1 MHKNDLLFLTAEI
14 AQAKSVYPV
23 GRISQVTAGLLVIS
37 GFANLPRTGDR
48 VKVICRGWRE
58 KWRPKY
64 YLLDARRWS
73 ALAETSIE
81 GVSVND
87 RVLLLGKKKLAPS
100 PAVDRPYHRSI
111 GQPIG

>member
-1 MHKNDLLFLTAEI
+1 MHKTDLLFLTAEI
-14 AQAKSVYPV
+14 AHAKSVYPV

-48 VKVICRGWRE
+48 VKVLCRDGEKVAAEILSIGRE
-58 KWRPKY
+58 TV
-64 YLLDARRWS
+64 S

-87 RVLLLGKKKLAPS
+87 RVLL
-100 PAVDRPYHRSI
+100 
-111 GQPIG
+111 